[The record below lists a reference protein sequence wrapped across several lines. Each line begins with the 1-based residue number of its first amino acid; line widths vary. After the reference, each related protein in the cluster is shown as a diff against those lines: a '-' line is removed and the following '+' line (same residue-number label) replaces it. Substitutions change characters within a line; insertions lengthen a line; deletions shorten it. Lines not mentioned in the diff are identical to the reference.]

1 MHKLRDDEKAMEG
14 NGLQED
20 ASSIPK
26 KPLFHIFDVF
36 TMTLT
41 KHLHP

>member
-1 MHKLRDDEKAMEG
+1 MEG

-26 KPLFHIFDVF
+26 KPLFHILMFS
-36 TMTLT
+36 
-41 KHLHP
+41 P